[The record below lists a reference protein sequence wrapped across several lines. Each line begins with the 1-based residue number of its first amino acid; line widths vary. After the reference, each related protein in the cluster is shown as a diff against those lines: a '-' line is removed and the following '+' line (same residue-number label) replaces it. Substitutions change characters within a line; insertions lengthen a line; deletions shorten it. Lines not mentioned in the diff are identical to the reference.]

1 MSSLSDQ
8 HAAEPLPRRL
18 VRGAVGGVLAG
29 IPFAVVTMW
38 FASSTGGAAE
48 MPLRMMSTIVL
59 GDGAMADGS
68 SSPVVGAVVH
78 VVLSALFGIGLALVA
93 PRLRTNG
100 TVALV
105 GAAYGVVLY
114 LVNFHVLAPTLFTTF
129 EAANKPFELFAH
141 VVFGSVLAFAFFGS
155 GVRSGE
161 PVAALAGATT
171 GR

>member
-1 MSSLSDQ
+1 MPVSPDRPP
-8 HAAEPLPRRL
+8 AEPLPRRL

-29 IPFAVVTMW
+29 IPFVLVTMW

-59 GDGAMADGS
+59 GDGAMAEGS
-68 SSPVVGAVVH
+68 SSPAVGALVH
-78 VVLSALFGIGLALVA
+78 VVLSALFGIGLALAA
-93 PRLRTNG
+93 PRLPDNG
-100 TVALV
+100 TVAVV
-105 GAAYGVVLY
+105 GAAYGVLLY

-141 VVFGSVLAFAFFGS
+141 VVFGSMVAFTFFGS
-155 GVRSGE
+155 GVRRTDRVGASARQ
-161 PVAALAGATT
+161 VA

>member
-1 MSSLSDQ
+1 MSVSPDRPL
-8 HAAEPLPRRL
+8 AEPLPRRL

-29 IPFAVVTMW
+29 IPFVLVTMW
-38 FASSTGGAAE
+38 FTSSTGGPAE

-68 SSPVVGAVVH
+68 SSPVVGAIVH
-78 VVLSALFGIGLALVA
+78 VVLSALFGVGLALVV

-100 TVALV
+100 TVAVV
-105 GAAYGVVLY
+105 GAAYGVLLY

-141 VVFGSVLAFAFFGS
+141 VVFGSLLAFAFFGS
-155 GVRSGE
+155 GVRRAD
-161 PVAALAGATT
+161 PVVAFAGQAA

>member
-1 MSSLSDQ
+1 MSVSPDRPP
-8 HAAEPLPRRL
+8 AEPLPRRL

-29 IPFAVVTMW
+29 IPFVLVTMW
-38 FASSTGGAAE
+38 FASSTGGPAE

-78 VVLSALFGIGLALVA
+78 VVLSALFGVGLALLA
-93 PRLRTNG
+93 PLLRTNG
-100 TVALV
+100 TVAVV
-105 GAAYGVVLY
+105 GAAYGVLLY
-114 LVNFHVLAPTLFTTF
+114 LVNFHVLAPLLFSTF

-141 VVFGSVLAFAFFGS
+141 VVFGSLLAFAFFAS
-155 GVRSGE
+155 GVRRAD
-161 PVAALAGATT
+161 PVMAFAGQVA